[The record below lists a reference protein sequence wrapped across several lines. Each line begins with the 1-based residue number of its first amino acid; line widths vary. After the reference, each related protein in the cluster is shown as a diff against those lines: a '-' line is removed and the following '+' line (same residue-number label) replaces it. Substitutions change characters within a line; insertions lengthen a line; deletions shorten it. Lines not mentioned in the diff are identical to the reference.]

1 MSNDKPDMPEQ
12 AVAIIGMA
20 CMFPRAADL
29 DSFWNN
35 ILNKVDAVG
44 EPVDSWG
51 ADRYCDPDS
60 DANDRIYTCSGG
72 FLRDLYRFN
81 PQEFGIMPGSID
93 GQEPDHFLALKVA
106 RDALLDAGYL
116 GDAVDHSKTGII
128 LGHSTYLHRGQATV
142 VQHGIV
148 LDQTVDLFRQI
159 YPDLVEDDLR
169 RIKQLL
175 KSKLPQFSADTAP
188 GLVPNVMT
196 GRIANRLNL
205 MGPNYLIDAACASSL
220 LSVQSALGEL
230 RSGRSDLMLAGGVN
244 ASIPAEVFMV
254 FSHLGGLSRNSRIR
268 PFDAEAD
275 GTLLGEGLGVVVLK
289 RLEDAERDGDR
300 IYALV
305 NTVGQSSDGRALGLL
320 APRMEGE
327 ILAVQRAYEQAGIEP
342 SAISL
347 IEAHGTGIRL
357 GDRTEIQTL
366 SHVMGE
372 RDADVPRCALG
383 SVKSMISHCIPAA
396 GVAALI
402 KTTLALYHKVLPPT
416 LCENV
421 NPELELEKTPF
432 YINTETRPW
441 IHDTQQPR
449 RAAINAFGFGGI
461 NTHAI
466 VEEYRGA
473 GVMDAGL
480 EYWNS
485 EIVVIAAEERPQLLA
500 RSRVW

>member
-51 ADRYCDPDS
+51 SDRYCDPDS

-116 GDAVDHSKTGII
+116 GDTVDHSRTGII

-148 LDQTVDLFRQI
+148 LDQTVELFRQI

-289 RLEDAERDGDR
+289 RLEDAIADGETTLVGGVMQHIEEAGVHSGDSACALPPYSLPER
-300 IYALV
+300 V
-305 NTVGQSSDGRALGLL
+305 CSSSSSTRSRRF
-320 APRMEGE
+320 APRNPRWRSKTSPICSPTVSTGFNDVRGSWKIM
-327 ILAVQRAYEQAGIEP
+327 
-342 SAISL
+342 AI
-347 IEAHGTGIRL
+347 R
-357 GDRTEIQTL
+357 
-366 SHVMGE
+366 
-372 RDADVPRCALG
+372 
-383 SVKSMISHCIPAA
+383 
-396 GVAALI
+396 
-402 KTTLALYHKVLPPT
+402 
-416 LCENV
+416 
-421 NPELELEKTPF
+421 
-432 YINTETRPW
+432 
-441 IHDTQQPR
+441 
-449 RAAINAFGFGGI
+449 
-461 NTHAI
+461 
-466 VEEYRGA
+466 
-473 GVMDAGL
+473 
-480 EYWNS
+480 
-485 EIVVIAAEERPQLLA
+485 
-500 RSRVW
+500 